1 MKNILSQILLL
12 STILCAIGCKS
23 DKNTA
28 GVTDMPSVQAE
39 EAVETVITEENS
51 ILDIIKNMGKVK
63 SHQVPGM
70 KTEAMAIINHRYKE
84 TNKKAYILL
93 DKEMWEYEFIFTG
106 KTMTNPGQL
115 SGQWIDFHEDQTYT
129 YGSFGEDVGAGI
141 YTFDLTSGL
150 LLLIDN
156 SDSIKPQEFEAK
168 LFDRSLI
175 MDGNEIYRDNNYNAK
190 LRRIETKPV
199 NVG

>member
-1 MKNILSQILLL
+1 MKNILSQILLI
-12 STILCAIGCKS
+12 SIIICAISCKS
-23 DKNTA
+23 DKGTVD
-28 GVTDMPSVQAE
+28 GTDIPVVQAE
-39 EAVETVITEENS
+39 EPVETVITEENS
-51 ILDIIKNMGKVK
+51 ILTIIKNMAKVK
-63 SHQVPGM
+63 AHQVPDM
-70 KTEAMAIINHRYKE
+70 KTEAMAIIKHRYKE

-93 DKEMWEYEFIFTG
+93 DNDMWEYEFIFTG
-106 KTMTNPGQL
+106 KTMTKPGQL

-129 YGSFGEDVGAGI
+129 YGSFGEDVGAGL

-190 LRRIETKPV
+190 LRRIKTKPV
-199 NVG
+199 KVG